1 MRRTKP
7 DIGHLVQLRSISSA
21 HWDEEDGFDWN
32 AFIINKRGIEVLL
45 LVRGNRTWIRRDQL
59 EVVSECR

>member
-7 DIGHLVQLRSISSA
+7 DIGHLVQLRPTSSA
-21 HWDEEDGFDWN
+21 WDEEDSFDWS
-32 AFIINKRGIEVLL
+32 AFIIGKRGIEVLL
-45 LVRGNRTWIRRDQL
+45 LIRGNRKWIRRDQL

>member
-7 DIGHLVQLRSISSA
+7 DIGHLVQLRSTSSA
-21 HWDEEDGFDWN
+21 WDEEDSFDWS
-32 AFIINKRGIEVLL
+32 AFIIGKRGIEVLL
-45 LVRGNRTWIRRDQL
+45 LIRGNRKWIRRDQL

>member
-1 MRRTKP
+1 MRPIKP
-7 DIGHLVQLRSISSA
+7 DIGHLVQLRSTSSA
-21 HWDEEDGFDWN
+21 MWEEVDGFDWN

-45 LVRGNRTWIRRDQL
+45 LIRGNRKWIRRDQL